1 MHFKQILR
9 RSKNRMQAHVCLRGI
24 FIWIFCVFKRKRIS
38 KFELCVRAL
47 FRRDRYVWL
56 TFLAMNDCATSSWT
70 STSIWR
76 REWFSLWTVL
86 PFKRTFVMWPSK
98 LISHWNVF
106 CNLGNLILLFY
117 SFLYTILADNGTS
130 STPVLI
136 VCNKQDETMAK
147 GETVVKALLEKEL

>member
-9 RSKNRMQAHVCLRGI
+9 RRSKNRIQAHVCLRYFYLI
-24 FIWIFCVFKRKRIS
+24 FFLCFQKKANLSYACVFCSIGIGTCGWHSWQWTIAQQVHGPVQVSGEGSDFRCGQCDHSKGHSWCGRVSWFRIGMYLDN
-38 KFELCVRAL
+38 F
-47 FRRDRYVWL
+47 
-56 TFLAMNDCATSSWT
+56 
-70 STSIWR
+70 
-76 REWFSLWTVL
+76 
-86 PFKRTFVMWPSK
+86 
-98 LISHWNVF
+98 
-106 CNLGNLILLFY
+106 ILLFY